1 MKKILAILAV
11 ALAWPCGPAAA
22 QGQYPDRPITM
33 IVPLAAGGGTDGVA
47 RILAEHIGRGLG
59 QPVVID
65 NRGGANGVIG
75 AQAAARA
82 RPDGYTLF
90 MTTGTTQAIT
100 PALMRNLPYDP
111 IRDFTP
117 IALVGVFPLIL
128 ATNPQV
134 PAQSVQE
141 LVALARAQPGALT
154 YGQWSTLYIAAGRS
168 FARGF
173 GIDILEVPYRGSPP
187 TMSDVVA
194 GRISMVFVDMTV
206 GLPLVRSGAIR
217 PLAVTLPRRSAMLP
231 DSPTM
236 QEAGLPG
243 YDISAWMALYGPA
256 GIPQEAV
263 ERVGAATLEA
273 LSAPTVVSRLAEL
286 GFEVT
291 PGNAAALASHGEREL
306 ARWRTL
312 VAEAGIS
319 IE

>member
-1 MKKILAILAV
+1 MKRALAILAW
-11 ALAWPCGPAAA
+11 ALIWPM
-22 QGQYPDRPITM
+22 GQARAEFPERSITM

-47 RILAEHIGRGLG
+47 RILAEQIGRRLG

-117 IALVGVFPLIL
+117 IARVGVFPLIL
-128 ATNPQV
+128 AVNPDV
-134 PAQSVQE
+134 PARSVQE
-141 LVALARAQPGALT
+141 LVALARSQPGGLT
-154 YGQWSTLYIAAGRS
+154 YGQWSALYIAAGRS
-168 FARGF
+168 FARGN

-217 PLAVTLPRRSAMLP
+217 PLAVTIAQRSAMLP
-231 DSPTM
+231 EIPTM
-236 QEAGLPG
+236 QEAGLAG

-256 GIPQEAV
+256 GIPQEV
-263 ERVGAATLEA
+263 VDRVGAATLEA
-273 LSAPTVVSRLAEL
+273 LATPAVVSRLAEL
-286 GFEVT
+286 GFEVS
-291 PGNAAALASHGEREL
+291 PGNAATLAAHGEREL

-312 VAEAGIS
+312 VAEANIT